1 MMRKREQADS
11 QRKMKGDVYLKEQYE
26 YMRMPAAM
34 RHHLLNDDA
43 EMITTVMAVNN
54 TAPEMSPFPDKTPV
68 AMAYVP
74 YQKWGETYSHQDALC
89 RGTIFKEL
97 DLPFA
102 GGDCPYE

>member
-1 MMRKREQADS
+1 
-11 QRKMKGDVYLKEQYE
+11 MKDQYE

-34 RHHLLNDDA
+34 RHHLLNEDA
-43 EMITTVMAVNN
+43 VSAADMTMNNDINEMGR
-54 TAPEMSPFPDKTPV
+54 FPDKTPI

-74 YQKWGETYSHQDALC
+74 YQQWGDTYSHQDALC

>member
-1 MMRKREQADS
+1 
-11 QRKMKGDVYLKEQYE
+11 MKGENCLKDQYE
-26 YMRMPAAM
+26 YMRMSAAM
-34 RHHLLNDDA
+34 RHHLLNED
-43 EMITTVMAVNN
+43 AVN
-54 TAPEMSPFPDKTPV
+54 TSVMTTDHIETEMGRFPEKTPI

-74 YQKWGETYSHQDALC
+74 YQQWGETYSHQDALC